1 MWYENL
7 QNIDT
12 IKSVQI
18 FLKVNR
24 DLIIELADT
33 NECRKWFRWVNSNET
48 PFPCVCPTRNEGCI
62 FAEVYYEL
70 SKVAEI
76 TNFEIACEKA
86 VLDFQA
92 IKNDDTL
99 IKRWIDQN
107 QKLHTE
113 ISKFKNSITITK
125 SQSPY
130 EKMTII
136 LKLSIVV
143 EDFRVIYNKAEDIY
157 MC

>member
-1 MWYENL
+1 MIEKLTRRLNV
-7 QNIDT
+7 
-12 IKSVQI
+12 SE
-18 FLKVNR
+18 
-24 DLIIELADT
+24 IELILAEYRNKFNDIVSN
-33 NECRKWFRWVNSNET
+33 NECRKWSKWVVRNET
-48 PFPCVCPTRNEGCI
+48 PFPCVCPTRNEDCI

-76 TNFEIACEKA
+76 TNFESACEEA
-86 VLDFQA
+86 ILDFQTF
-92 IKNDDTL
+92 KNDDTL
-99 IKRWIDQN
+99 IKRWIGQN

-125 SQSPY
+125 SQNPY
-130 EKMTII
+130 EKLTII

-143 EDFRVIYNKAEDIY
+143 EDFRVIYNKAEDTY